1 MLSPYFLYAITP
13 LLGLLRNYVK
23 YKSLYLRTFIRTP
36 IVYFYIHLLLV
47 MRQSN
52 HIIFKTLIFE
62 RWFWFVFKT
71 YQSIANNYYQ
81 RKKDKYQIKYNMVY

>member
-71 YQSIANNYYQ
+71 YQSIANNDYQ